1 MIWEWIQFGLVAML
15 FLCGFFVLF
24 VSIFG
29 VYRFKF
35 ALNRIHAQALSDTLT
50 MFMVLVGCA
59 IAYGFGFSAAKLI
72 MVVAFM
78 WLTSPISAH
87 MLSKLEFVTDEHLS
101 DHCEIEKIDG
111 EEEE

>member
-1 MIWEWIQFGLVAML
+1 MIWEWIQFGLVALL

-29 VYRFKF
+29 VYRLKF

-50 MFMVLVGCA
+50 MLLVLVGCA
-59 IAYGFGFSAAKLI
+59 VAYGFGFSAAKLI
-72 MVVAFM
+72 LVVVFM
-78 WLTSPISAH
+78 WMTSPVSAH
-87 MLSKLEFVTDEHLS
+87 MLAKLEFVTDENLS

-111 EEEE
+111 GEEE